1 MVDTIETIYH
11 RRMLLNSAAVAER
24 RAASGDY
31 PRNSTENPPMCLSK
45 VSETNMWRLE
55 QPGRLRRLRL
65 CASPV
70 GMLIAAEESSCH
82 HPPLRLNPRMS
93 SEKSPRALL
102 FRACLSW
109 RRDSASPRQEHRLF
123 EGNGSLACGHSG
135 APHACIR
142 IAFRCTS

>member
-1 MVDTIETIYH
+1 MNTIGIIDH
-11 RRMLLNSAAVAER
+11 RHMLLNSAAVAKR
-24 RAASGDY
+24 RAASRDY

-45 VSETNMWRLE
+45 VPMTDMWRLE

-70 GMLIAAEESSCH
+70 MMLIVAEEDSCH
-82 HPPLRLNPRMS
+82 HPPLRLNPCMS

-102 FRACLSW
+102 LRAYLMW
-109 RRDSASPRQEHRLF
+109 RRDWASPRQEYRLF
-123 EGNGSLACGHSG
+123 EGKGSLTCGHSG

-142 IAFRCTS
+142 TAF